1 MAGYSGTPLV
11 KKLGIKPDDRLALV
25 GAPKGF
31 QKELVDLP
39 ETVKAVS
46 DRAEAEVTIVFAR
59 SAADFE
65 VRFATAAKHMTTAGM
80 IWAAW
85 PKKASGIQSDLD
97 ESKIRNYGLSIGLVD
112 IKVCAINE
120 TWSGL
125 KFVIPVKDR
134 AGRHF

>member
-11 KKLGIKPDDRLALV
+11 KKLGIKPDHRLGLV

-31 QKELVDLP
+31 AKELVDLP
-39 ETVKAVS
+39 ATVKAVG
-46 DRAEAEVTIVFAR
+46 DRAEAEVAIVFAN
-59 SAADFE
+59 SLAEFQA
-65 VRFATAAKHMTTAGM
+65 RFAAAAKRMTTAGM

-97 ESKIRNYGLSIGLVD
+97 ESKIRDYGLSIGLVD

-134 AGRHF
+134 AKHK

>member
-11 KKLGIKPDDRLALV
+11 KKLGIKAGDRVALV
-25 GAPKGF
+25 SSPPEF
-31 QKELVDLP
+31 QRELEGLP
-39 ETVKAVS
+39 EGVKFVRERS
-46 DRAEAEVTIVFAR
+46 EAEVALVFAKTMLDFEKR
-59 SAADFE
+59 FSAASK
-65 VRFATAAKHMTTAGM
+65 RMTTAGM

-85 PKKASGIQSDLD
+85 PKKASGIETDLV
-97 ESKIRNYGLSIGLVD
+97 ESKIRGFGLSIGLVD

-134 AGRHF
+134 AKHL